1 MVVYKN
7 IEDKIVKN
15 IEEEKGIRVEFS
27 DEGVKSDYE
36 QDHYRVTF
44 ENDDEREVESEE
56 VEKKT
61 KNLSYEDS
69 RRVINDIVVDLFKNI
84 LTIEERSLRQRGIKD
99 LSMSEIHALEAIG
112 TGDGRMMSEVA
123 DTLDITMGTLTTT
136 ISKLES
142 KGYAKREKDPNDRR
156 VVIASLTRKGILV
169 DKIHR
174 HFHEEMIDH
183 LMIDLKLDENQ
194 ALINAL
200 MNINDFFLDRK
211 STRLNSSHANISYA
225 VFCLKKKKT

>member
-7 IEDKIVKN
+7 IEDRIVKN
-15 IEEEKGIRVEFS
+15 IEEETGIRVEYS
-27 DEGVKSDYE
+27 DEDARSENVNN
-36 QDHYRVTF
+36 HYRVTF
-44 ENDDEREVESEE
+44 ENEYDGDIKSEREIDRR
-56 VEKKT
+56 EKI
-61 KNLSYEDS
+61 LSYEDS
-69 RRVINDIVVDLFKNI
+69 RRVINDIVADLFKNI

-156 VVIASLTRKGILV
+156 VVIASLTRKGRSEEHTSELQSRQYLV
-169 DKIHR
+169 C
-174 HFHEEMIDH
+174 
-183 LMIDLKLDENQ
+183 
-194 ALINAL
+194 
-200 MNINDFFLDRK
+200 
-211 STRLNSSHANISYA
+211 RL
-225 VFCLKKKKT
+225 L

>member
-69 RRVINDIVVDLFKNI
+69 RKVINDIVVDLFKNI

-123 DTLDITMGTLTTT
+123 DALDITMGTLTTT

-156 VVIASLTRKGILV
+156 VVIASLTRKGRSEEHTSELQSRQYLV
-169 DKIHR
+169 C
-174 HFHEEMIDH
+174 
-183 LMIDLKLDENQ
+183 
-194 ALINAL
+194 
-200 MNINDFFLDRK
+200 
-211 STRLNSSHANISYA
+211 RL
-225 VFCLKKKKT
+225 L

>member
-69 RRVINDIVVDLFKNI
+69 RKVINDIVVDLFKNI

-123 DTLDITMGTLTTT
+123 DALDITMGTLTTT

-156 VVIASLTRKGILV
+156 VVIASLTRKGVLV

-183 LMIDLKLDENQ
+183 LMIDLKLDEDQ

-200 MNINDFFLDRK
+200 MNINDFFLK
-211 STRLNSSHANISYA
+211 EYGGEHEI
-225 VFCLKKKKT
+225 